1 LGNGLRRGLR
11 IWKGKDMN
19 EQKIGE
25 IAGEVWRFVE
35 RHGGQVE
42 LDSVR
47 RQVRGDGNVSADM
60 GAGWLAREGK
70 ISFQSEGNNIRVAL
84 RR

>member
-1 LGNGLRRGLR
+1 
-11 IWKGKDMN
+11 MN

-25 IAGEVWRFVE
+25 MAGEVWRYLE

-42 LDSVR
+42 LNTLR
-47 RQVRGDGNVSADM
+47 QQVRGDGNVSPDM

-70 ISFQSEGNNIRVAL
+70 VYFHIEGSNVRVGL